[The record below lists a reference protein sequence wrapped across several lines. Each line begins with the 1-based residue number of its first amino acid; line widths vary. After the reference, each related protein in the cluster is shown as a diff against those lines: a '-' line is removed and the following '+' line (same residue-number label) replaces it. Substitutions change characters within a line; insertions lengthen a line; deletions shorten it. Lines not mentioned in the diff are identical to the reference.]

1 MKEFA
6 LGHGDFPGDLF
17 FAKRKGL
24 PNPSK
29 RNDMLGVRRLP
40 FAVCCLGLLVLLLS
54 IDLHADVVVPLERA
68 HSHNDY
74 VRKRPLLDAL
84 DHGVCSVE
92 ADIFLVDGKLLLGH
106 DLKDV
111 RDDFTLEGV
120 YLEPLRDRVCANA
133 GRVYP
138 NGPIFTLLIDVK
150 SEGKSTYERLRTVL
164 AQYEDMLTRFTE
176 TGMEEKAVTVV
187 ISGSRSAAQIA
198 ADLPRFAACDGT
210 RDDIGGDRVLHPL
223 VSMSWGSVF
232 KWNGRDEMPEAER
245 ALLKDMVSRAHA
257 NGQRLRFWALP
268 LSKTVW
274 EVLYAEGVDLINV
287 DNLPQIRAFLLEKLR
302 K

>member
-1 MKEFA
+1 MIHATIERFA
-6 LGHGDFPGDLF
+6 SPGNLL
-17 FAKRKGL
+17 FAKRNGFRAASGRNQSIKEGL
-24 PNPSK
+24 S
-29 RNDMLGVRRLP
+29 RMLRLLIPLILLFAPQVR
-40 FAVCCLGLLVLLLS
+40 AEE
-54 IDLHADVVVPLERA
+54 IVPLERA

-84 DHGVCSVE
+84 DNGVCSVE

-111 RDDFTLEGV
+111 REDFTLEGA
-120 YLEPLRDRVCANA
+120 YLDPLRARVRANG

-138 NGPIFTLLIDVK
+138 NGPVFTLLIDVK
-150 SEGKSTYERLRTVL
+150 SEGKSTYERLRAVL
-164 AQYEDMLTRFTE
+164 AQYEDMLTRFTAA
-176 TGMEEKAVTVV
+176 GMEEKAVTVV

-210 RDDIGGDRVLHPL
+210 RNDIGGDRILHPL

-232 KWNGRDEMPEAER
+232 KWNGRGPMPEEDAATLR
-245 ALLKDMVSRAHA
+245 DMVARAHA

-268 LSKTVW
+268 LSKEVW

-287 DNLPQIRAFLLEKLR
+287 DNLPQIRAFLLQKMAR
-302 K
+302 